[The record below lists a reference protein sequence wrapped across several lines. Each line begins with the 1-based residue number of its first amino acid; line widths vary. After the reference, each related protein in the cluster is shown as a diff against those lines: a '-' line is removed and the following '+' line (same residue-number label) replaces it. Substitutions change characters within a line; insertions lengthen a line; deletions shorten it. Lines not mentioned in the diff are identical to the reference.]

1 MPYSAIPNKPNFMI
15 LGIVEERFPAFFNG
29 LRVPLSPVRYTIY
42 ESPTSTISPIYSV
55 VNR

>member
-15 LGIVEERFPAFFNG
+15 LGIVGEQTPAFSTG
-29 LRVPLSPVRYTIY
+29 LGTPIHLTEYIY
-42 ESPTSTISPIYSV
+42 ESPTSTIKAIYCV